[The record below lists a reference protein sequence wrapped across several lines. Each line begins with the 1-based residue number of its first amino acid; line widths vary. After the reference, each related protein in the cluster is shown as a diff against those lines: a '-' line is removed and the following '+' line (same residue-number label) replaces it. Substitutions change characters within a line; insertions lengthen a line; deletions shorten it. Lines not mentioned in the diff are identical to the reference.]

1 MRALHVV
8 SRLAALS
15 LALFSQVAL
24 RPAQALTIRDLDGH
38 GETQLISL
46 DGQFEAGDDKK
57 FIDKI
62 LGIERAAIVLNS
74 PGGMIEPAL
83 AIGRAIRLKGFDTI
97 VDDGAQCSSACALV
111 WLAGASRRMGE
122 RTKVGFHAAFVVENG
137 QPMEKGAA
145 NALVGAYLAMLGL
158 STRAIHYVTAAGP
171 HSMSWL
177 TLEEGRRLGIAI
189 ERTASDLP
197 RNRTRSVEADL
208 LRPVPAPADFGA
220 QLFAAP
226 RRQVLPTVVLYEE
239 DPANPAGSFF
249 GGSAQWRA
257 ETVSPGPGQVA
268 PDLAIRVDVAIPDR
282 RLAFNMLIRRNT
294 DTTLPATHTVEI
306 MFNLPADFAV
316 GGIASV
322 LGLLMRD
329 AHETRGVALSRLAVK
344 VRKDFFL
351 IGLSAV
357 EADRQRNFTL
367 LKERSWFD
375 IPVVYGNGR
384 RGIIAVEKGSE
395 GSAAF
400 AQAFEHWESEL
411 HRHTD
416 ARQPPPATPFD
427 RVR

>member
-38 GETQLISL
+38 GETRLISL

-158 STRAIHYVTAAGP
+158 STR
-171 HSMSWL
+171 
-177 TLEEGRRLGIAI
+177 
-189 ERTASDLP
+189 
-197 RNRTRSVEADL
+197 
-208 LRPVPAPADFGA
+208 
-220 QLFAAP
+220 
-226 RRQVLPTVVLYEE
+226 
-239 DPANPAGSFF
+239 
-249 GGSAQWRA
+249 
-257 ETVSPGPGQVA
+257 
-268 PDLAIRVDVAIPDR
+268 
-282 RLAFNMLIRRNT
+282 
-294 DTTLPATHTVEI
+294 
-306 MFNLPADFAV
+306 
-316 GGIASV
+316 
-322 LGLLMRD
+322 
-329 AHETRGVALSRLAVK
+329 
-344 VRKDFFL
+344 
-351 IGLSAV
+351 
-357 EADRQRNFTL
+357 
-367 LKERSWFD
+367 
-375 IPVVYGNGR
+375 
-384 RGIIAVEKGSE
+384 
-395 GSAAF
+395 
-400 AQAFEHWESEL
+400 
-411 HRHTD
+411 
-416 ARQPPPATPFD
+416 
-427 RVR
+427 